1 MQQIVGQ
8 LFGFVAIGVS
18 YFIFQQ
24 KNRKRL
30 LVFKRIADLLWVTHF
45 ALIGGYTAMATTGV
59 GVARDLVFLQS
70 GKGFFKS
77 KLWLYLFLLAFPA
90 TLLFTYNGLL
100 SIFPV
105 LSSVIATVGFWCKK
119 VQNTKKFAL
128 CQSVGMLLYNS
139 FVGSVAGIVN
149 EILVLTSIA
158 ISHYHN
164 NAYKR
169 GKKGNSY
176 ANKKGL

>member
-1 MQQIVGQ
+1 MQQLIGQ

-30 LVFKRIADLLWVTHF
+30 LVFKLIADLLWVTHF

-59 GVARDLVFLQS
+59 GVARELVFLQS

-77 KLWLYLFLLAFPA
+77 KLWL
-90 TLLFTYNGLL
+90 TYNGVL